1 MVATLSRLTRGHA
14 HYYTGGTNIID
25 EPEHEQAQPMTR
37 FAGSGAQYLGI
48 DGDRVESDDPRVK
61 NLFEGMSPD
70 GEYQLRR
77 MQDRQRT
84 NHKTGEKETLKA
96 RPAYDHVLNA
106 PKSFSLAY
114 AFGTDEQR
122 AELLICHQRATQDV
136 MAYLSERAATRT
148 GAGGKN
154 QEPVQPVFLI
164 ADHDT
169 NRANEPHL
177 HAHLVQFNFGLREN
191 GKWGALDATH
201 NFHDHH
207 RIGGIYL
214 GSLERE
220 LHDRNVQTREVEL
233 RQGKSFELIAVDKQ
247 LVDEFSTRSKQSK
260 AHLKEQQIEA
270 TGKAMHIAV
279 LDTREAKRPQV
290 DKGQLQKE
298 WQQRADRAG
307 GYSPDRLEMQVK
319 PREPEQAPQKGQRG
333 QLVELKPVRYSI
345 ETLEQSESR
354 KAAREQKLQAVK
366 DAAKERAKAIL
377 DQAVAAGQKV
387 HKLRQSL
394 RSKQLQ
400 RFRALMR
407 ASNPEVKRELVKD
420 SIGRKSLEDRRADRV
435 AEQAIA
441 DRVEGKDN
449 PSQTMAGE
457 VTIGEKAVRTTA
469 AGNYLADEWLKVKYG
484 NPKAQYQRVSN
495 SVIDNFGVSE
505 KKKDVVKLRG
515 SEVLRAVDK
524 KTVDAPEKRDK
535 EGYTRVQS
543 IQQGR

>member
-48 DGDRVESDDPRVK
+48 DEDRVTADDPRVK
-61 NLFEGMSPD
+61 KLFEGMSPD

-136 MAYLSERAATRT
+136 MDYLSERATTRT
-148 GAGGKN
+148 GAAGKN

-233 RQGKSFELIAVDKQ
+233 RHGKSFELVAVDKE

-260 AHLKEQQIEA
+260 AHLKEQQIEP

-279 LDTREAKRPQV
+279 LDTREVKRPPV
-290 DKGQLQKE
+290 DKGQLQTE
-298 WQQRADRAG
+298 WQQRADKAG
-307 GYSPDRLEMQVK
+307 GYSPGDLEMQIT
-319 PREPEQAPQKGQRG
+319 PSREQAPPKGQRG
-333 QLVELKPVRYSI
+333 HLVDLKPVRYSV
-345 ETLEQSESR
+345 ETATQADMNRAATQMKLEAM
-354 KAAREQKLQAVK
+354 KN
-366 DAAKERAKAIL
+366 AAKERAKAVL
-377 DQAVAAGQKV
+377 DQAVAARQKV
-387 HKLRQSL
+387 HELRQSL
-394 RSKQLQ
+394 HSKQLQ
-400 RFRALMR
+400 RFRAVMR

-420 SIGRKSLEDRRADRV
+420 SIGRKSLEDRRADRI
-435 AEQAIA
+435 AKEAIA
-441 DRVEGKDN
+441 DRVQGKEK
-449 PSQTMAGE
+449 PRETMAGE
-457 VTIGEKAVRTTA
+457 VSRGERAVRTTEV
-469 AGNYLADEWLKVKYG
+469 GNVVADEFLKVKYG
-484 NPKAQYQRVSN
+484 NPKAQYRRVDRSLLG
-495 SVIDNFGVSE
+495 SSE
-505 KKKDVVKLRG
+505 KQKAVVKMKG

-524 KTVDAPEKRDK
+524 KSADSQEVREKK
-535 EGYTRVQS
+535 GYTQVKGVA
-543 IQQGR
+543 QGR